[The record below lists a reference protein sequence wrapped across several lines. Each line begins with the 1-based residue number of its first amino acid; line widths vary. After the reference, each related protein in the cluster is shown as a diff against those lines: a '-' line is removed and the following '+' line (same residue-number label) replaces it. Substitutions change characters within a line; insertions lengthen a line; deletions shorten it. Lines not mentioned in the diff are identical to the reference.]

1 MLPLFQEPQPEEKAE
16 KKPEPKPEPE
26 PEPESEE
33 SDLGK
38 QNNTRG
44 LIKDIFVNLNH
55 IFKTCCLLDSDNLT
69 IVQYKYL
76 YRIDRNFQ

>member
-38 QNNTRG
+38 QNKTRG
-44 LIKDIFVNLNH
+44 FFVNLNH

-69 IVQYKYL
+69 IVQCKYL
-76 YRIDRNFQ
+76 AFTE